1 MVRII
6 NGEIVQ
12 DDDPRL
18 RQRNQAAGATPTP
31 PVGGSR
37 IGSLVGQT
45 PTPSS
50 NGQPPQSPSQNPLDY
65 VAKILKIE
73 HSVVTIPAIDF
84 YQLKISATRIPLVN
98 FIPIGLLIVIF
109 GLRGV
114 AFSVALFLLYK
125 HSDNTNAP

>member
-18 RQRNQAAGATPTP
+18 RQRNQPSAVASPSASVAG
-31 PVGGSR
+31 R
-37 IGSLVGQT
+37 IGSVLGQQ
-45 PTPSS
+45 PSS
-50 NGQPPQSPSQNPLDY
+50 NSGQPAQLPSHNPLDY
-65 VAKILKIE
+65 IAKILKIE
-73 HSVVTIPAIDF
+73 QNVITIPAIEIS
-84 YQLKISATRIPLVN
+84 QLKLSATKIGLVY

-125 HSDNTNAP
+125 HSDTANAA